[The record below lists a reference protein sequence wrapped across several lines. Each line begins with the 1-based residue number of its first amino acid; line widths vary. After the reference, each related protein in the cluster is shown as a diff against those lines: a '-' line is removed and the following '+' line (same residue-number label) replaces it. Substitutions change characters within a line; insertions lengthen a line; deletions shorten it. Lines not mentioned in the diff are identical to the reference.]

1 MNTEEVR
8 HVKRV
13 MTLSIWQE
21 ALSIKRGDEVAEDQ
35 ARDMRERCSV
45 TLVRA
50 AMAKPAVTP

>member
-8 HVKRV
+8 HVKRI

-21 ALSIKRGDEVAEDQ
+21 ALAIKAGDDATEDH

-45 TLVRA
+45 TLIRA
-50 AMAKPAVTP
+50 AMATPAVAP